1 MSAVM
6 SSKWRR
12 NKLPSRFPFSNQ
24 ANFGDFTSLFVCLIF
39 CARMPAKQCSKF
51 KNARAKLSFRQLVLL
66 HRHVLVAR
74 RRRGPLPC
82 HRVIIPMTLTK
93 MSMRAHARRR
103 GVLSSTGVF
112 KVVVV
117 VAVFTV
123 SI

>member
-1 MSAVM
+1 
-6 SSKWRR
+6 
-12 NKLPSRFPFSNQ
+12 
-24 ANFGDFTSLFVCLIF
+24 
-39 CARMPAKQCSKF
+39 MPAKKCSKF

-82 HRVIIPMTLTK
+82 RRVIIPMTLTK
-93 MSMRAHARRR
+93 MSLRAHARRR